1 MIDKLKTKWGVNNL
15 NLFLII
21 CTFALGG
28 SLCGFLG
35 RKTLGFLGLEKGNVF
50 YWLGYITAMTLF
62 WPLCVI
68 IVSIVTGQF
77 TFFKNYL
84 KKIKAK
90 LFGNRR

>member
-1 MIDKLKTKWGVNNL
+1 MLDKLKTKWGVNNL
-15 NLFLII
+15 NLVLIL

-35 RKTLGFLGLEKGNVF
+35 RKALGLIGLEKGEIL
-50 YWLGYITAMTLF
+50 YWPSYILAMTLL

-68 IVSIVTGQF
+68 SVSIVTGQF

-84 KKIKAK
+84 KKIKTK
-90 LFGNRR
+90 LFGNSQ

>member
-1 MIDKLKTKWGVNNL
+1 MLDKLKTKWGVNNL

-35 RKTLGFLGLEKGNVF
+35 RQVLGFISLEKGNVF
-50 YWLGYITAMTLF
+50 YWPSYILAMTIL

-68 IVSIVTGQF
+68 SVSIITGQY
-77 TFFKNYL
+77 TFFRNYL
-84 KKIKAK
+84 KKIFSRITNK
-90 LFGNRR
+90 

>member
-1 MIDKLKTKWGVNNL
+1 MLGRLKTKWGVNNL

-21 CTFALGG
+21 CTFAIGG

-35 RKTLGFLGLEKGNVF
+35 RKALGFIGLTKGDLF
-50 YWLGYITAMTLF
+50 YWPSYIIAMTIL

-68 IVSIVTGQF
+68 TVSLLTGQF

-84 KKIKAK
+84 KKIFKR
-90 LFGNRR
+90 FF